1 MPMSIRARDPGE
13 AVRRVLENAGI
24 LIFASLLVMSIALG
38 RYTGALVWCGALIVF
53 FAHAWEGRAS
63 RRYATETVP
72 QESGARPRHYDALRW
87 VGVVLSLLGAAAL
100 AV

>member
-1 MPMSIRARDPGE
+1 MSSRAREPGD

-38 RYTGALVWCGALIVF
+38 RYTGALVWCGALMVF

-63 RRYATETVP
+63 RRSATEVEP
-72 QESGARPRHYDALRW
+72 QEVGARPRHYDALRW
-87 VGVVLSLLGAAAL
+87 VGVLLSLLGAAAL

>member
-1 MPMSIRARDPGE
+1 MSSRAREPGE

-38 RYTGALVWCGALIVF
+38 RYTGALVWCGALMVF

-63 RRYATETVP
+63 RRSETDVAP
-72 QESGARPRHYDALRW
+72 QAPEGARPRHYDALRW
-87 VGVVLSLLGAAAL
+87 VGVTLSLLGAAAL

>member
-1 MPMSIRARDPGE
+1 MSSRAREPGD

-24 LIFASLLVMSIALG
+24 LIFASLLVMSIAMG
-38 RYTGALVWCGALIVF
+38 RYTGALVWCGALMVF

-63 RRYATETVP
+63 RRNAADAAP
-72 QESGARPRHYDALRW
+72 QAQGARPRQFDALRW
-87 VGVVLSLLGAAAL
+87 VGVALSLLGAAAL

>member
-1 MPMSIRARDPGE
+1 MSSRAREPGD

-38 RYTGALVWCGALIVF
+38 RYTGALVWCGALMVF

-63 RRYATETVP
+63 RRSANEAEP
-72 QESGARPRHYDALRW
+72 QAVGARPRHYDALRW

-100 AV
+100 AA